1 MHAHGAIINML
12 GCCNL
17 EWVATSLYGSML
29 VSTHTY
35 GMLPT
40 INHKKQNP
48 RRYSLRT
55 TAGDIFMF
63 APYLSYLYS
72 SSKLVMLFR
81 LMARVEALCS
91 RAEVA
96 GCKMP
101 MAPSTISVLLKP
113 MIKR

>member
-1 MHAHGAIINML
+1 LAAKR
-12 GCCNL
+12 
-17 EWVATSLYGSML
+17 TRGSIQA
-29 VSTHTY
+29 STPTY
-35 GMLPT
+35 EMLPT

-48 RRYSLRT
+48 RCYSLRT

-101 MAPSTISVLLKP
+101 MAPSTINVLLKP

>member
-1 MHAHGAIINML
+1 MAAKR
-12 GCCNL
+12 
-17 EWVATSLYGSML
+17 TRGSIQA
-29 VSTHTY
+29 STPTY
-35 GMLPT
+35 RRLPP
-40 INHKKQNP
+40 INHTKHNP
-48 RRYSLRT
+48 GRDSLRT
-55 TAGDIFMF
+55 TEGDIFMF

>member
-1 MHAHGAIINML
+1 MHARSAIINIL

-17 EWVATSLYGSML
+17 KWVATSLQGR
-29 VSTHTY
+29 
-35 GMLPT
+35 MLPT

>member
-1 MHAHGAIINML
+1 ML

-17 EWVATSLYGSML
+17 EWVASARGSIQA
-29 VSTHTY
+29 STPTY

-55 TAGDIFMF
+55 TAGDIFMA
-63 APYLSYLYS
+63 APYLSYLSYLYS

>member
-1 MHAHGAIINML
+1 MHARSAIINML

-17 EWVATSLYGSML
+17 EWVATSLQWR
-29 VSTHTY
+29 
-35 GMLPT
+35 MLPT

-55 TAGDIFMF
+55 TAGDIFMV
-63 APYLSYLYS
+63 APYLSYLCS

>member
-1 MHAHGAIINML
+1 MAAKRTRESIQ
-12 GCCNL
+12 
-17 EWVATSLYGSML
+17 A
-29 VSTHTY
+29 STPTY

-40 INHKKQNP
+40 IDHKNKTPAVIPCEQQ
-48 RRYSLRT
+48 R
-55 TAGDIFMF
+55 GDIFMF
-63 APYLSYLYS
+63 APYLSYLCS

>member
-1 MHAHGAIINML
+1 MHVKGAIINML
-12 GCCNL
+12 GCYNL
-17 EWVATSLYGSML
+17 EWVATSLQGSML
-29 VSTHTY
+29 VSTPTY

-55 TAGDIFMF
+55 TAGDIFMA

>member
-1 MHAHGAIINML
+1 
-12 GCCNL
+12 
-17 EWVATSLYGSML
+17 
-29 VSTHTY
+29 
-35 GMLPT
+35 
-40 INHKKQNP
+40 
-48 RRYSLRT
+48 
-55 TAGDIFMF
+55 MF

-101 MAPSTISVLLKP
+101 IAPSTISVLLKP

>member
-1 MHAHGAIINML
+1 MA
-12 GCCNL
+12 
-17 EWVATSLYGSML
+17 
-29 VSTHTY
+29 
-35 GMLPT
+35 
-40 INHKKQNP
+40 
-48 RRYSLRT
+48 
-55 TAGDIFMF
+55 
-63 APYLSYLYS
+63 APYLSYLSYLYS